1 MGIGKQEGEGEIQA
15 SLRASQ
21 VAQMVKSQPVMQE
34 TEVGSL
40 GWEDPLENSTE
51 EPGGLWY
58 MGSHR
63 IGHN

>member
-1 MGIGKQEGEGEIQA
+1 
-15 SLRASQ
+15 
-21 VAQMVKSQPVMQE
+21 MVKSQPVMQE

>member
-1 MGIGKQEGEGEIQA
+1 
-15 SLRASQ
+15 
-21 VAQMVKSQPVMQE
+21 MVKSQPIMQE

-51 EPGGLWY
+51 APGGLWY